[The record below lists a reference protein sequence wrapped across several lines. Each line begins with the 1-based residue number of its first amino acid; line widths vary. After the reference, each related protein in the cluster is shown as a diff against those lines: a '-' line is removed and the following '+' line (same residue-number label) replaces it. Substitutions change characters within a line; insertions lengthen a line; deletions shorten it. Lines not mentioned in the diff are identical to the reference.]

1 LERDEL
7 IAQLRAHRD
16 ELAVQLRELAEPVRA
31 PGVQMQFGKR
41 AGDHTADAVL
51 QMQRTMTAGQLQQV
65 AADIDRALEKIQ
77 EDTYGICDECGQPI
91 GEDRLEAITWAL
103 RCVRC
108 QAAIVAEHEE
118 QRRPIGLRPL
128 PVLSV
133 RAGSSLSCRDAQR
146 TVLVRPIS
154 M

>member
-7 IAQLRAHRD
+7 TALLRAHRD
-16 ELAVQLRELAEPVRA
+16 ELAAQLSELAEPVRA

-65 AADIDRALEKIQ
+65 AADIDRVLEKLE

-91 GEDRLEAITWAL
+91 GDERLEAIMWAL

-108 QAAIVAEHEE
+108 QA
-118 QRRPIGLRPL
+118 GG
-128 PVLSV
+128 
-133 RAGSSLSCRDAQR
+133 GSR
-146 TVLVRPIS
+146 
-154 M
+154 

>member
-1 LERDEL
+1 MERDEL
-7 IAQLRAHRD
+7 TAQLRAHRD

-65 AADIDRALEKIQ
+65 AADIDRVLEKL
-77 EDTYGICDECGQPI
+77 EDDTYGICDECGRPI
-91 GEDRLEAITWAL
+91 GEERLEAIMWAL

-108 QAAIVAEHEE
+108 QAGGHS
-118 QRRPIGLRPL
+118 R
-128 PVLSV
+128 
-133 RAGSSLSCRDAQR
+133 
-146 TVLVRPIS
+146 
-154 M
+154 